1 MLTPQEFSQTEKD
14 YRGSQGI
21 GFIFGVVVVVGFVVG
36 IVIVY
41 QILYSDVSEHLPEY
55 ATLKAMGYS
64 DGYLMVMLMQEALIM
79 SVLGFIPG
87 MLLSM
92 GLYQI
97 TFAATLLPVAM
108 KIDRAIF
115 VLTLTIIKCSISGV
129 VAMRKLQSADPAD
142 DY

>member
-1 MLTPQEFSQTEKD
+1 M
-14 YRGSQGI
+14 
-21 GFIFGVVVVVGFVVG
+21 
-36 IVIVY
+36 
-41 QILYSDVSEHLPEY
+41 SEHLPEY

-79 SVLGFIPG
+79 PVLGFIPG

-115 VLTLTIIKCSISGV
+115 VLTLTIIMCTFPV
-129 VAMRKLQSADPAD
+129 
-142 DY
+142 